1 MINAIDALRSVTD
14 GASTSKVSETVYGQ
28 SAGGV
33 ESAQAASEVSFSD
46 ALANVSMEAV
56 QTLKD
61 GEAAAISGVSGK
73 ASAQQVVEAVMAA
86 ETTLQ
91 TAIAIRDKVVS
102 AYQEVAR
109 MAI

>member
-1 MINAIDALRSVTD
+1 MINAIDALRTSAD
-14 GASTSKVSETVYGQ
+14 GTASVSETRYGQ
-28 SAGGV
+28 SVQTFGAD
-33 ESAQAASEVSFSD
+33 QATSEVSFSD
-46 ALANVSMEAV
+46 ALANVSLEAV
-56 QTLKD
+56 DSLKH
-61 GEAAAISGVSGK
+61 GEAAAISGISGK